1 MVLSWGWFRQR
12 VSSPAPELLTKPPNI
27 VNVEIKEAGDA
38 RKVALVTFDS
48 EEVSEQENQVCREF
62 GRMANVPGFRKGK
75 APPQVIRKRYS
86 KEMQEELN
94 RKVSTTAYEAVLEH
108 KDIKVYSILKVDAGE
123 VATDRPP
130 RSKSPSTWNRTS
142 TFPTTRHSS

>member
-1 MVLSWGWFRQR
+1 M
-12 VSSPAPELLTKPPNI
+12 
-27 VNVEIKEAGDA
+27 NVEIKEAGDA

-86 KEMQEELN
+86 KEMQEALN
-94 RKVSTTAYEAVLEH
+94 RTAMREQQACARRSCV
-108 KDIKVYSILKVDAGE
+108 VDAATLRNNSLGAATGLLTLLHPARKVEMKMEPLEIRGHCRLE
-123 VATDRPP
+123 VGL
-130 RSKSPSTWNRTS
+130 
-142 TFPTTRHSS
+142 

>member
-1 MVLSWGWFRQR
+1 M
-12 VSSPAPELLTKPPNI
+12 
-27 VNVEIKEAGDA
+27 NVEIKEAGDA

-48 EEVSEQENQVCREF
+48 EEVSEQDNQVCRES
-62 GRMANVPGFRKGK
+62 GRMPNVPGFRKGK

-123 VATDRPP
+123 VATDAPATVEITVDVEP
-130 RSKSPSTWNRTS
+130 DFDLPDYEAFELTVHPAEGTD
-142 TFPTTRHSS
+142 